1 MRAEIKGMP
10 LSAFPYPAEQLPRGR
25 GRNRAT
31 LARANRVKGG
41 SLRKF
46 FVLLV
51 ALAAVAIAASPAN
64 AVLYGQP
71 DEGQH
76 PYVGVVRFFDEDGN
90 YLWRCTGTLI
100 APKVLLTAGHCTFG
114 TASAEAWFTETA
126 PSTAEILSGDY
137 TAGVT
142 GTPHTYPGYDDFAT
156 FPNTG
161 DVGIVI
167 LDKAVRLD
175 TYGSLPTAGL
185 VETLYKHETFTIVG
199 YGIQDT
205 QPAQVADVRRLKAT
219 VKLISLQSGYS
230 AGFNLQL
237 SSNRGQP
244 HQGGLCFGDSG
255 GPVLYGTTI
264 LAVNSFVINANC
276 AGAGYSYRIDQPEIL
291 AWIKSFL

>member
-1 MRAEIKGMP
+1 M
-10 LSAFPYPAEQLPRGR
+10 
-25 GRNRAT
+25 
-31 LARANRVKGG
+31 
-41 SLRKF
+41 RKF

-71 DEGQH
+71 DEGEH
-76 PYVGVVRFFDEDGN
+76 PYVGVVRFFDADGN

-114 TASAEAWFTETA
+114 TASAEVWFTETA

-137 TAGVT
+137 SAGIT
-142 GTPHTYPGYDDFAT
+142 GTPYTYPGYDDFAT

-161 DVGIVI
+161 DVGIVV

-175 TYGSLPTAGL
+175 TYASLPEPGL
-185 VETLYKHETFTIVG
+185 VETLYKHETFEIVG

-237 SSNRGQP
+237 SSNMGQP

-264 LAVNSFVINANC
+264 LAVNSFVINENC

-291 AWIKSFL
+291 AWIEGFL

>member
-1 MRAEIKGMP
+1 
-10 LSAFPYPAEQLPRGR
+10 
-25 GRNRAT
+25 
-31 LARANRVKGG
+31 
-41 SLRKF
+41 LRKLLA
-46 FVLLV
+46 LLV
-51 ALAAVAIAASPAN
+51 AVAAVAIAASPAN

-71 DEGQH
+71 DQNAH
-76 PYVGVVRFFDEDGN
+76 AYVGVVRFFDEDGN

-100 APKVLLTAGHCTFG
+100 APKVVLTAGHCTFG
-114 TASAEAWFTETA
+114 TASAEFWNTETA
-126 PSTAEILSGDY
+126 PSTAEVLSGDY
-137 TAGVT
+137 TPGVT

-161 DVGIVI
+161 DVGIVV
-167 LDKAVRLD
+167 LDKAIRLP
-175 TYGSLPTAGL
+175 TYGSLPSAGL
-185 VETLYKHETFTIVG
+185 ADSLYKHELFTIVG

-230 AGFNLQL
+230 QGFNLQL
-237 SSNRGQP
+237 SSNNGQP

-264 LAVNSFVINANC
+264 LAVNSFVLNDNC
-276 AGAGYSYRIDQPEIL
+276 AGSGYSYRIDQPEVL